1 MVQKGGA
8 RRAGLGPPLARYSYE
23 CPDVVPGGGVA
34 EAVESG
40 LPLSVMVTD
49 TGVPGSQAFRARAV
63 AGQTDARHGYTMDT
77 EKLRKEASYASILEI
92 SQGDPAAKWWF
103 RLY

>member
-1 MVQKGGA
+1 MG
-8 RRAGLGPPLARYSYE
+8 RRRFE
-23 CPDVVPGGGVA
+23 
-34 EAVESG
+34 
-40 LPLSVMVTD
+40 
-49 TGVPGSQAFRARAV
+49 RRAV